1 MSDNIQQSSNLIQS
15 LLREVA
21 VMVGETVQQIEISSS
36 NLGDQMSADRKLTD
50 EIVVELQGFDRM
62 CQMLNAAGTVLRE
75 CLPLLGNCSAVNA
88 DLQKVLTKIPMRQA
102 RHRLEHALS
111 IREANA

>member
-1 MSDNIQQSSNLIQS
+1 
-15 LLREVA
+15 
-21 VMVGETVQQIEISSS
+21 MVGETVQQIEASSS

-62 CQMLNAAGTVLRE
+62 CQLLSAAGIVLRE
-75 CLPLLGNCSAVNA
+75 CLPLLGDCPAVDA

-102 RHRLEHALS
+102 RHRLERAISSHEPNA
-111 IREANA
+111 EAVEAYQVF